1 MRTFFSKMRKSFL
14 DISPAWYI
22 VSLFQFP
29 IANKQIAQ
37 AEISI
42 SHKVHLLILFNL
54 ENEGYFLI
62 FFLHNAANCDMI

>member
-1 MRTFFSKMRKSFL
+1 MRTFFFEMRKTFL

-29 IANKQIAQ
+29 IANKQIAE

-42 SHKVHLLILFNL
+42 SHKVLILILFNL
-54 ENEGYFLI
+54 EKTKYLFLYYCI
-62 FFLHNAANCDMI
+62 ICRIVI

>member
-1 MRTFFSKMRKSFL
+1 MRTFFSKMRKTFL

-29 IANKQIAQ
+29 IANKQIAE

-42 SHKVHLLILFNL
+42 SHKVLISVLFNL
-54 ENEGYFLI
+54 EKRRIFSY
-62 FFLHNAANCDMI
+62 FFLHNLSNCDMI